1 MAAQIVRQ
9 RAHWVIPQPMKTV
22 SSKRPPLTL
31 YQARPESTLKVLAIS
46 GGWGVRRNLNEVGVH
61 VGDSIRILRRAP
73 FGGPLMIES
82 HGTEVAIG
90 RQLAEKVK
98 VDVIR

>member
-1 MAAQIVRQ
+1 
-9 RAHWVIPQPMKTV
+9 MKTV